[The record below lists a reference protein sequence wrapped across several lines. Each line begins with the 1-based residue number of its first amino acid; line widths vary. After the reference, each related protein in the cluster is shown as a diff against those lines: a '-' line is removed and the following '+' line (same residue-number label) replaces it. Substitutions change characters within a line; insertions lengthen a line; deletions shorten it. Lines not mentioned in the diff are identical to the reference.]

1 MVLEF
6 HGSLQ
11 LEEYLN
17 WVCTIGEVLDFEEV
31 PEIKKVSL
39 VATRLWGRSVTRLQ
53 QLKLLKAILAKS
65 KIAT

>member
-11 LEEYLN
+11 PEECLN

-39 VATRLWGRSVTRLQ
+39 VVTRLWGRSVTRL
-53 QLKLLKAILAKS
+53 
-65 KIAT
+65 